1 MLFQRRRTP
10 LRALAEGRRGR
21 WGGGGR
27 REPPP
32 LGRRGE
38 GGGSRRRSPRLVLAS
53 SSSRPRARGTVVS
66 CFCLC
71 VLLETTIFAGEC
83 IYCLWEA
90 NRVCPSNMHLRYW
103 SQSDARVHGAVLGW
117 LGRAQPVP
125 PAQQADNCGRNTL
138 RFGRDSL
145 ATCNPGA
152 GQSFHHIVLEEIAI
166 VKED

>member
-1 MLFQRRRTP
+1 
-10 LRALAEGRRGR
+10 
-21 WGGGGR
+21 
-27 REPPP
+27 
-32 LGRRGE
+32 
-38 GGGSRRRSPRLVLAS
+38 
-53 SSSRPRARGTVVS
+53 
-66 CFCLC
+66 
-71 VLLETTIFAGEC
+71 
-83 IYCLWEA
+83 
-90 NRVCPSNMHLRYW
+90 MHLRYW

-138 RFGRDSL
+138 RFGSDSL